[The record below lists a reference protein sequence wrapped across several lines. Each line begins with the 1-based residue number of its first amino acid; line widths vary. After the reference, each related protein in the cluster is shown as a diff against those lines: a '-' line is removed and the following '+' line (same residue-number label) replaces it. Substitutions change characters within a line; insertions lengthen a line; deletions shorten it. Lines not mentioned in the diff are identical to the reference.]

1 MHKELVG
8 VALQLPDMKGVKDV
22 TNEQLSEA
30 MAPEVT
36 KFEEWFKGQGN
47 EPLIGHERSIVRTY
61 LAWKL
66 KFEG

>member
-36 KFEEWFKGQGN
+36 KFE
-47 EPLIGHERSIVRTY
+47 
-61 LAWKL
+61 
-66 KFEG
+66 